1 MAKEFNLREVLNKV
15 EDAVKELKENDELRE
30 QFKDEPVETLEKLT
44 GLDLPDEKVEK
55 VVDLVKARIDG
66 ADIDD
71 KLEALG
77 GKLDDLSDDLKDKIG
92 GFFKKFDRD

>member
-15 EDAVKELKENDELRE
+15 EDAVKELKDNDELRE

-77 GKLDDLSDDLKDKIG
+77 GKLDDLGDDLKDKIG